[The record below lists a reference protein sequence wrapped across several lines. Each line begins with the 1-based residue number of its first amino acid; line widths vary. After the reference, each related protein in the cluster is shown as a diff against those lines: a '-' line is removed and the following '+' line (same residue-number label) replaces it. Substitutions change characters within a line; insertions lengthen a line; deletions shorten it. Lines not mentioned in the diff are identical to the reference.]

1 MSTNAWSATAVVVT
15 ALALLVRSRFPPYLV
30 LLAGMVVLLTTGVL
44 TPAEAVAGFA
54 SEGMLTV
61 AALYIVVAGLRDTG
75 AMSGAVQGL
84 FGHTQSVAAAQLR
97 MMLPVMAISAFIN
110 NTPVVAAFIP
120 LVTDW
125 ARKVRISTSKLLLPL
140 SYAAILGGTCTLI
153 GTSTNLI
160 VNGLLVEDA
169 TERGLAFFEIAWV
182 GLPVALV
189 GLAYVVIFA
198 RWLLPE
204 RIAPIGEFSDPREYT
219 VEMIVTDDGPLAG
232 RTVEQAG
239 LRHLP
244 GLYLIEIQRDGHV
257 LAAVGPD
264 AVLDRQDRLVF
275 AGITESVADLQKI
288 RGLAPATDQVFKL
301 DTPRADRRLVE
312 AIVAPNSPIA
322 DRTVRASGF
331 RTRYGAVVIAV
342 GRDGERVQ
350 GKVGDIVLRAGD
362 MLLIEGVP
370 GFVRTHQNS
379 RDFLLVHALAGAPVP
394 RRERALAAWIIVA
407 AMVALVT
414 AGVMPMLNAAFL
426 AAGTMI
432 LLRCVR
438 ARDALRSVDLEVLL
452 VIAGAIA
459 LGEAL
464 AVSGAAAAMA
474 GSLLAVADA
483 RPWLLL
489 AAVYAIT
496 ALLTES
502 ITNNAAAV
510 LVYPLAAAAAGAAG
524 LAMLPFAVT
533 IMMAASASFATPIG
547 YQTNLMVYG
556 PGGYRFG
563 DYLRFGLP
571 LNLIAG
577 ITTVLIVPRVWP
589 LN

>member
-1 MSTNAWSATAVVVT
+1 MNAWIATAVVGLVLT
-15 ALALLVRSRFPPYLV
+15 LLVRGRIAPWLV
-30 LLAGMVVLLTTGVL
+30 LLAGMIVLLTTGVL
-44 TPAEAVAGFA
+44 TPAQAVAGFA
-54 SEGMLTV
+54 NEGMLTV
-61 AALYIVVAGLRDTG
+61 AALYVVVAGLRETG

-84 FGHTQSVAAAQLR
+84 FGRTRNIVTAQLR
-97 MMLPVMAISAFIN
+97 MMLPVMATSAFIN

-125 ARKVRISTSKLLLPL
+125 ARKFGISPSKLMLPL

-160 VNGLLVEDA
+160 INGLLVA
-169 TERGLAFFEIAWV
+169 NPAERGLAFFEIAWV
-182 GLPVALV
+182 GLPVAVV
-189 GLAYVVIFA
+189 GLVYILVFG

-204 RIAPIGEFSDPREYT
+204 RIAPVGELSDPREYT

-244 GLYLIEIQRDGHV
+244 GLYLVEIQRDGHV

-264 AVLDRQDRLVF
+264 AVLDHGDRLVF
-275 AGITESVADLQKI
+275 AGITESVADLQRI

-312 AIVAPNSPIA
+312 AIVGPNSPVA
-322 DRTVRASGF
+322 NRTVRDSRF

-342 GRDGERVQ
+342 GRDGDRVQ

-362 MLLIEGVP
+362 MLLIEATR
-370 GFVRTHQNS
+370 GFVRAHQDS
-379 RDFLLVHALAGAPVP
+379 RDFLLVRALSGAPVP
-394 RRERALAAWIIVA
+394 RHNRALAAWGTVA
-407 AMVALVT
+407 AMVAIAT
-414 AGVMPMLNAAFL
+414 AGLLPMLNAALL
-426 AAGTMI
+426 AAGAMV
-432 LLRCVR
+432 LLGCVSGR
-438 ARDALRSVDLEVLL
+438 AALRSVDLEVLL
-452 VIAGAIA
+452 VIVGAIA
-459 LGEAL
+459 LGAGL
-464 AVSGAAAAMA
+464 QVSGAAGSMA
-474 GSLLAVADA
+474 GFVLAIAGSH
-483 RPWLLL
+483 PWLLL
-489 AAVYAIT
+489 ASVYAIT
-496 ALLTES
+496 TLLTES
-502 ITNNAAAV
+502 VTNNAAAV
-510 LVYPLAAAAAGAAG
+510 LVLPLAAAAAGAAG
-524 LAMLPFAVT
+524 LELLPFAIT

-571 LNLIAG
+571 LNLMAG
-577 ITTVLIVPRVWP
+577 VTTVLVVPWVWP
-589 LN
+589 M

>member
-1 MSTNAWSATAVVVT
+1 MSTNAWIATAVVVI
-15 ALALLVRSRFPPYLV
+15 ALAMLVRTRLPPYLV

-61 AALYIVVAGLRDTG
+61 AALYIVVAGLRETG
-75 AMSGAVQGL
+75 AMSGAVQGI
-84 FGHTQSVAAAQLR
+84 FGRTRSVAAAQLR
-97 MMLPVMAISAFIN
+97 MMLPVMVISAFIN

-125 ARKVRISTSKLLLPL
+125 ARKFRISTSKLMLPL

-160 VNGLLVEDA
+160 VNGLLIEDA

-182 GLPVALV
+182 GLPVAIV
-189 GLAYVVIFA
+189 GLVYVVVFA

-204 RIAPIGEFSDPREYT
+204 RIAPIGELSDPREYT
-219 VEMIVTDDGPLAG
+219 VEMIVTDDGSLAG
-232 RTVEQAG
+232 RTVEEAG

-244 GLYLIEIQRDGHV
+244 GLYLVEIQRDGHV

-264 AVLDRQDRLVF
+264 AVLDRHDRLVF
-275 AGITESVADLQKI
+275 AGITESVADLLKI

-322 DRTVRASGF
+322 NRTVRASGF
-331 RTRYGAVVIAV
+331 RARYGAVVIAV

-362 MLLIEGVP
+362 MLLVEGAR
-370 GFVRTHQNS
+370 GFVRAHQNS
-379 RDFLLVHALAGAPVP
+379 RDFLLVRALSDPPVP
-394 RRERALAAWIIVA
+394 RRERALAAWMIVA
-407 AMVALVT
+407 AMVAVVT
-414 AGVMPMLNAAFL
+414 AGLMPMLNAAFL
-426 AAGTMI
+426 AAGAMI
-432 LLRCVR
+432 LFRCVR
-438 ARDALRSVDLEVLL
+438 GRDAMRSVDLEVLL
-452 VIAGAIA
+452 VIVGAIA

-464 AVSGAAAAMA
+464 STSGAAAAMA
-474 GSLLAVADA
+474 GSLLAVAG
-483 RPWLLL
+483 RQPWLLL

-510 LVYPLAAAAAGAAG
+510 LVYPLAGAAAGAAG
-524 LAMLPFAVT
+524 LALLPFAVT

-571 LNLIAG
+571 LNVVAG

-589 LN
+589 L

>member
-1 MSTNAWSATAVVVT
+1 
-15 ALALLVRSRFPPYLV
+15 
-30 LLAGMVVLLTTGVL
+30 
-44 TPAEAVAGFA
+44 
-54 SEGMLTV
+54 
-61 AALYIVVAGLRDTG
+61 
-75 AMSGAVQGL
+75 
-84 FGHTQSVAAAQLR
+84 
-97 MMLPVMAISAFIN
+97 
-110 NTPVVAAFIP
+110 
-120 LVTDW
+120 
-125 ARKVRISTSKLLLPL
+125 
-140 SYAAILGGTCTLI
+140 
-153 GTSTNLI
+153 
-160 VNGLLVEDA
+160 
-169 TERGLAFFEIAWV
+169 
-182 GLPVALV
+182 
-189 GLAYVVIFA
+189 
-198 RWLLPE
+198 
-204 RIAPIGEFSDPREYT
+204 
-219 VEMIVTDDGPLAG
+219 
-232 RTVEQAG
+232 
-239 LRHLP
+239 
-244 GLYLIEIQRDGHV
+244 
-257 LAAVGPD
+257 
-264 AVLDRQDRLVF
+264 VF